1 MTMQTFPTSISKDVI
16 NDLPLEFYPGS
27 IVVVDS
33 AASLQKAMSYL
44 NLQHTVGIDTET
56 KPVFTKGKKNKV
68 ALLQVS
74 TDDVCFL
81 FRLNLIGLPEEINA
95 FFGNPSIK
103 KIGLS
108 LKDDFMMLR
117 ARNIELTTEGFIDLQ
132 DFVTYF
138 GIEDSSLQKIYAL
151 LFSKKISKSQRLSNW
166 EAHELSTGQQNY
178 AALDAYACLR
188 IYNRLCAGNLMFVP
202 KDTDRP
208 EESGEVEHLADEIT
222 RGASKN
228 D

>member
-1 MTMQTFPTSISKDVI
+1 MQTCPTSISKEAI
-16 NDLPLEFYPGS
+16 SELPLEFFPGS
-27 IVVVDS
+27 IIVVDTE
-33 AASLQKAMSYL
+33 ASLHKAMSYL
-44 NLQHTVGIDTET
+44 NLQHIVGIDTET
-56 KPVFTKGKKNKV
+56 RPVFSKGKKNKV

-81 FRLNLIGLPEEINA
+81 FRLNIIGLPDEINV

-108 LKDDFMMLR
+108 LKDDFLMLR
-117 ARNIELTTEGFIDLQ
+117 ARNSELLTEGFIDLQ

-178 AALDAYACLR
+178 AALDAFACLK
-188 IYNRLCAGNLMFVP
+188 IYNRLCAGNLVFVP
-202 KDTDRP
+202 NAVSELGGRSDQ
-208 EESGEVEHLADEIT
+208 EG
-222 RGASKN
+222 
-228 D
+228 

>member
-1 MTMQTFPTSISKDVI
+1 MQTYPTSISKEAI
-16 NDLPLEFYPGS
+16 SELPLEFYPGS
-27 IVVVDS
+27 IIVVDS
-33 AASLQKAMSYL
+33 SASLQKAMSYL
-44 NLQHTVGIDTET
+44 NLQRIVGLDTET
-56 KPVFTKGKKNKV
+56 KPVFSKGKKNKV

-81 FRLNLIGLPEEINA
+81 FRLNLIGLPDEINA

-117 ARNIELTTEGFIDLQ
+117 ARNMELMTEGFIDLQ
-132 DFVTYF
+132 DFVKYF

-178 AALDAYACLR
+178 AALDAYACLK
-188 IYNRLCAGNLMFVP
+188 IYNKLCAGNLVFASATVDAM
-202 KDTDRP
+202 
-208 EESGEVEHLADEIT
+208 EEED
-222 RGASKN
+222 
-228 D
+228 